1 MPYTVRIKPK
11 AEKHLEKIPDDYKWK
26 IKVALVSLQNDPFLG
41 KKLFG
46 KYKGQYSI
54 NLWPYGI
61 IYEIYKHQ
69 LLIIVINIGHRQG
82 IY

>member
-11 AEKHLEKIPDDYKWK
+11 AEKYLEKIPDDYKWK

-54 NLWPYGI
+54 NLWPYRI